1 MGNDRKTAI
10 LNLINYI
17 IEQTESLNGA
27 FVDGNDEDTADDLSE
42 EELETLLDQIQEKSN
57 RPRRPIGII

>member
-1 MGNDRKTAI
+1 MESDRRTAI
-10 LNLINYI
+10 LDFISYI
-17 IEQTESLNGA
+17 IKQTEILNGA
-27 FVDGNDEDTADDLSE
+27 FVNGDGEDTADDLNE